1 MIRQLWEQS
10 TSSWGSQSSVLGM
23 VYLLLSARVQA
34 IQQYFAGHVIKF
46 SADEEVC
53 EWQGVAIVPLFRVGQ
68 SHQPHED
75 RTVPI
80 DLMFT
85 TEVLLVEV
93 LLNTNSSP

>member
-1 MIRQLWEQS
+1 
-10 TSSWGSQSSVLGM
+10 M
-23 VYLLLSARVQA
+23 VYMLLSARVQGR
-34 IQQYFAGHVIKF
+34 QQYFAGHVTKF

-53 EWQGVAIVPLFRVGQ
+53 EWQGVAKVPLFRVGP

-80 DLMFT
+80 DLIFT
-85 TEVLLVEV
+85 TEVLLVAV

>member
-1 MIRQLWEQS
+1 MIRQLWGQS

-23 VYLLLSARVQA
+23 VYLLLSARVQG

-53 EWQGVAIVPLFRVGQ
+53 EWQGVATVPLFRVG
-68 SHQPHED
+68 HQPHED

-80 DLMFT
+80 DLIFT
-85 TEVLLVEV
+85 TEALLVPV